1 MSTDNI
7 IRRIQKLL
15 ELSNNP
21 NENEASAAAAKVTEL
36 LAQYNL
42 DLAVIRQT
50 AVAGGT
56 VVAEEK
62 REKTK
67 VNRSA
72 MYAWQRE
79 LWAAI
84 AESNFCWHWVVD
96 EWTGKYDRSFNRT
109 YVKRHVIL
117 GSESNAKAATIL
129 GEYLCDT
136 IERLLPYP
144 NTERLSRSAIS
155 WRTGCAET
163 LKQRINTQTAELKER
178 KAAEGASSTALTLR
192 DVFQKEYEAN
202 YDAQYGEG
210 AYARKLANDAEWD
223 AARAE
228 REASYAQ
235 AEAEEEALRVKAL
248 ADETPAQRERRLKR
262 EEKEEEAQRKRNRRA
277 SNAYWNKQD
286 RENAKID
293 RSAYRQGIEAGVSIS
308 LSKQVDS
315 KGAAAPVRKEIA

>member
-1 MSTDNI
+1 MSQENI

-21 NENEASAAAAKVTEL
+21 NEHEASAAAAKVTEL

-42 DLAVIRQT
+42 DMAVIRQT

-79 LWAAI
+79 LWYAI
-84 AESNFCWHWVVD
+84 AEANFCWHWVA
-96 EWTGKYDRSFNRT
+96 EELTGKYSSTGSPVF
-109 YVKRHVIL
+109 VKRHVIL

-129 GEYLCDT
+129 GEYLCDA
-136 IERLLPYP
+136 IERLLPFE
-144 NTERLSRSAIS
+144 NKDRLSRSAIS
-155 WRTGCAET
+155 WRMGCAAKLQE
-163 LKQRINTQTAELKER
+163 RIRTQTQELKSRQAEAG
-178 KAAEGASSTALTLR
+178 AATNALTLR
-192 DVFQKEYEAN
+192 DVFQREYEAN
-202 YDAQYGEG
+202 YDAQYGKG
-210 AYARKLANDAEWD
+210 AYARSQARDAEWN

-228 REASYAQ
+228 REAQRAQ
-235 AEAEEEALRVKAL
+235 EAAAEEAERVAAL
-248 ADETPAQRERRLKR
+248 ANETEAQRERRLKR
-262 EEKEEEAQRKRNRRA
+262 EKKEEEAQNKRDERHR
-277 SNAYWNKQD
+277 NAYWNKRY

-293 RSAYRQGIEAGVSIS
+293 RSAYRQGTEAGASIS
-308 LSKQVDS
+308 LSKQVDTKS
-315 KGAAAPVRKEIA
+315 AANRKEIA

>member
-1 MSTDNI
+1 MSQENI

-21 NENEASAAAAKVTEL
+21 NENEASAAANKVTEL

-84 AESNFCWHWVVD
+84 AEANFCWHWTVD
-96 EWTGKYDRSFNRT
+96 EWTGKYNARFERT
-109 YVKRHVIL
+109 YVKRHVVL

-155 WRTGCAET
+155 WRTGCAEV
-163 LKQRINTQTAELKER
+163 LKGRIRTQTAELKER

-223 AARAE
+223 AARAD
-228 REASYAQ
+228 REAVYAQ
-235 AEAEEEALRVKAL
+235 REAAEEAARVEALAN
-248 ADETPAQRERRLKR
+248 ETPAELARRLKR
-262 EEKEEEAQRKRNRRA
+262 EEKEEEAQRKRDRRHA
-277 SNAYWNKQD
+277 RTYWNKQD
-286 RENAKID
+286 RESAKID
-293 RSAYRQGIEAGVSIS
+293 RSAYRQGKDAGAEIS
-308 LSKQVDS
+308 LSRQVDS
-315 KGAAAPVRKEIA
+315 KGSSPSRKELA